1 MGSIFINGL
10 LNLFYPRLC
19 TNCGKA
25 LMDSETGLCL
35 DCLYRL
41 PRTNNYK
48 LIDNRPSRL
57 MAGRLPFE
65 RIATFA
71 TFTDGGILQSVIH
84 KLKYDGKKEYG
95 VFLGRLFGEDLK
107 DSDFVSEIDY
117 IVPVPLHAKKIK
129 SRGYNQSEF
138 IALGMSEKLSIPVST
153 GVLIRTVYN
162 PTQTKLSKTERWMNV
177 RNIFDLDDEKAYE
190 NKHILLVDDILTT
203 GATIEA
209 CGIALSK
216 CKNIT
221 ISIATLGEVY

>member
-1 MGSIFINGL
+1 LIKGL

-19 TNCGKA
+19 TYCGKP
-25 LMDSETGLCL
+25 LLDSEIGLCI
-35 DCLYRL
+35 DCLYKL
-41 PRTNNYK
+41 PRTGNYK

-57 MAGRLPFE
+57 MAGRLPFD

-71 TFTDGGILQSVIH
+71 AFTDGGILQSVVH

-107 DSDFVSEIDY
+107 GSDFVSEIDC

-129 SRGYNQSEF
+129 SRGYNQSEV
-138 IALGMSEKLSIPVST
+138 IASGMSEILSVPVST
-153 GVLIRTVYN
+153 GVLVRKIHN

-177 RNIFDLDDEKAYE
+177 RDIFELDDEKAYE